1 MKLLPILWTEEPT
14 AEDWAR
20 LTAAR
25 KAIGYTEMVQP
36 VQALQG
42 SPGTLLIIGTATP
55 DWLQN
60 YYQCVDITNEDELQ
74 WALRGALTED
84 ERAEVYSELLS
95 AWMGVDVKQVG
106 EEEIDAGVRF
116 S

>member
-1 MKLLPILWTEEPT
+1 MKLLPILWAEEPT

-25 KAIGYTEMVQP
+25 EAIGHTDLIQP
-36 VQALQG
+36 ANAYQG
-42 SPGTLLIIGTATP
+42 SPGPILAIGKIP
-55 DWLQN
+55 DWIVQYGYVTSTSDPNLSKRLQQVLDRQEN
-60 YYQCVDITNEDELQ
+60 PDTI
-74 WALRGALTED
+74 AK
-84 ERAEVYSELLS
+84 LLS